1 MRPRPP
7 RSTADLVWL
16 VALLPL
22 AMFGGLALWWAN
34 AGGACDSAPC
44 DAPLKADIAV
54 WATGVA
60 LALAALCLPRP
71 RPLFAAATLALMGV
85 VVHFVAVVAF

>member
-7 RSTADLVWL
+7 RSNADLAWL
-16 VALLPL
+16 FALLPL
-22 AMFGGLALWWAN
+22 AIFGGLALWWAN
-34 AGGACDSAPC
+34 TGGACDSAPC
-44 DAPLKADIAV
+44 DEPLQADIAV

-60 LALAALCLPRP
+60 LAFAALWLPRP
-71 RPLFAAATLALMGV
+71 RPLLAAATLALTGV